1 MRKLLFPFTF
11 LMLVALGL
19 GSCSNTK
26 TYAEKLADEKNAIA
40 KLIADSFVVIPYNAD
55 SLYTKSNRHIM
66 LLDSKGLYV
75 AIISKGDVTK
85 KAVKNST
92 VVNYRFKGM
101 RELGADTTYQTET
114 KIYPLSFTYGQSTTQ
129 FDITYDYPY
138 TWACDGLQ
146 RPLADLGDGAVV
158 KLIIPSKLSFQSH
171 QSNVVP
177 IYFQE
182 LKYSFSLQQ

>member
-1 MRKLLFPFTF
+1 MRKLLFPITLFVLF
-11 LMLVALGL
+11 VVVLS
-19 GSCSNTK
+19 SCSNTK

-66 LLDSKGLYV
+66 LLDSKGLYI

-85 KAVKNST
+85 KAVKNAT

-101 RELGADTTYQTET
+101 HELGADTTYQTET
-114 KIYPLSFTYGQSTTQ
+114 KIYPLNFTYGQSSTY
-129 FDITYDYPY
+129 FDITSDLPY
-138 TWACDGLQ
+138 SYACEGLQ
-146 RPLADLGDGAVV
+146 RPLVDLGDGAIV
-158 KLIIPSKLSFQSH
+158 KLIIPSKLSFISH

-182 LKYSFSLQQ
+182 LKYTFSLH